1 MSFATP
7 LALIGLL
14 AIPLLVNLYVVQ
26 QRRRATA
33 AQAFVT
39 EPLMP
44 SVAPHKPRWRRHAPM
59 VAFIVALAILIVA
72 AARPQRSSAVPVTDA
87 AVMLA
92 NDVSSSMAA
101 TDVAPS
107 RLVAAERAASR
118 FLAKVPGHV
127 RVGLLEFN
135 EKPIVL
141 QSPTTDHSLTR
152 ASLTQLRAGGHTAI
166 GDAINTAVR
175 SLVSI
180 KGQNGKRPPAA
191 IVLLSD
197 GTSTNGAD
205 PIAAAKQA
213 AAQHIPVYTVALGTA
228 SGTITVKHGARTT
241 TVPVPLAP
249 QELAQ
254 IASSSGGRSF
264 TVNDTSQLK
273 AVYAH
278 LAAQLGHKQV
288 KHEITASFAGGG
300 LVLLLLGS
308 VLSLAWFGRLV

>member
-7 LALIGLL
+7 LALLGLL
-14 AIPLLVNLYVVQ
+14 AIPLLVNLYVVA

-33 AQAFVT
+33 AKAFVT

-59 VAFIVALAILIVA
+59 VAFIVALAILTVA
-72 AARPQRSSAVPVTDA
+72 AARPQTSSAVPVTDA

-107 RLVAAERAASR
+107 RLVAAERAAAR

-135 EKPIVL
+135 DKPIVL

-152 ASLTQLRAGGHTAI
+152 SSLTQLRAGGHTAI

-175 SLVSI
+175 SLVSL
-180 KGQNGKRPPAA
+180 KGQNGRRPPAA

-228 SGTITVKHGARTT
+228 SGTITVKRGARTT